1 MFQPRTLLTLAACTL
16 TLAAC
21 HRQPMLTTP
30 ASDEAA
36 YAELYPDR
44 LRDVRARFEED
55 EAKARKSFDA
65 LRTLPKDTPA
75 SDADEIEEL
84 VKRADAAGR
93 SQHYVDEALRQEE
106 VRTVVWDGKGAIRR
120 RIAGSV
126 AYAGKELAKKKGQE
140 KENQCLTDEDINSL
154 SNTAATGTDRAVERQ
169 LEGRL
174 RERNP
179 AQRYLHAHSDLVGP
193 QRLASLERQVD
204 LLSRASYVAHVR
216 LELYRQQLEAL
227 LEQEKAVR
235 TTLDRDEAEGRA
247 ALEST
252 DLSKSERLSLE
263 EQITKDEV
271 ARGALAAEVT
281 ASKTAEKDLETRAAT
296 LKDEYQALLTGLVN
310 ELEQKRANAPPAPA
324 APAPKKDAPKS
335 EPKKEA
341 PKDEAPEG
349 TPPESAP
356 PAGDESSPSTPT

>member
-1 MFQPRTLLTLAACTL
+1 MIQPRTLLALAACTL

-30 ASDEAA
+30 ASEEAA

-140 KENQCLTDEDINSL
+140 KENQCLTDEDINNL

-216 LELYRQQLEAL
+216 LELYRQQLDTL
-227 LEQEKAVR
+227 LEQERAVR
-235 TTLDRDEAEGRA
+235 TTLDRDEAEGRG

-252 DLSKSERLSLE
+252 ELSKSERVSLE

-271 ARGALAAEVT
+271 ARGALDAEVN
-281 ASKTAEKDLETRAAT
+281 ASKSAAKDLETRAAA
-296 LKDEYQALLTGLVN
+296 LKDEYQALLTALIN
-310 ELEQKRANAPPAPA
+310 ELEQKRASAPPAPV
-324 APAPKKDAPKS
+324 APAPKKNAPKS
-335 EPKKEA
+335 EPKEDQPKIDA
-341 PKDEAPEG
+341 PASD
-349 TPPESAP
+349 PPESAP
-356 PAGDESSPSTPT
+356 AGDGSSPSTPT